1 MKAWPRRPPRHR
13 VVTPRPQPHASAGW
27 WEGEH
32 CEGSAGTLALLELS
46 ETDGRQGANGEA
58 SEDAEPVGEKHGGAE
73 SQDRTVKAGPKDGR
87 LDWGFEEGA
96 PREAAGTGAGAAG
109 REGAGQEHEGRLEK
123 ADGGRSRAA
132 LHGVR

>member
-1 MKAWPRRPPRHR
+1 MAKRPKTQSLWERSVEVLRVKTARSRR
-13 VVTPRPQPHASAGW
+13 T
-27 WEGEH
+27 
-32 CEGSAGTLALLELS
+32 
-46 ETDGRQGANGEA
+46 
-58 SEDAEPVGEKHGGAE
+58 
-73 SQDRTVKAGPKDGR
+73 PKDGR

-123 ADGGRSRAA
+123 ADGGRSCAA